1 MLIGAMMVLWAAV
14 TTSVY
19 TLFLGP
25 PVILTDFFSKTGKV
39 PYQIGRFW
47 AGLVMKTNRVG
58 IRVVGL
64 ERIEKRRS
72 YVFISNHASNLD
84 PLAVAWMLSHTLRFV
99 GKNSLEKIP
108 LFGWAARRAR
118 VIFIDRSDGPKAI
131 ARINKAIQEL
141 KDGISACFF
150 AEGTRNLGG
159 KLNPFKKGGVVLAL
173 KAKLPIVP
181 ITILDSYK
189 LFPKKALRIKPG
201 VLNIIVGEPIETSSY
216 NEQDKDVVLE
226 KVRSTIY
233 QNLQHYDVIGYGQG

>member
-47 AGLVMKTNRVG
+47 AGLVMRTNRVG

-99 GKNSLEKIP
+99 EKNPWKKFPCLVGLHDGRRSYSSTGATVPRPSPESIKQFRNSKMVSAPVSLPKEPGTSAGNLTLSRKVESSLPSRLSFP
-108 LFGWAARRAR
+108 LCPLPSW
-118 VIFIDRSDGPKAI
+118 IAI
-131 ARINKAIQEL
+131 N
-141 KDGISACFF
+141 F
-150 AEGTRNLGG
+150 
-159 KLNPFKKGGVVLAL
+159 
-173 KAKLPIVP
+173 
-181 ITILDSYK
+181 
-189 LFPKKALRIKPG
+189 FPKRRCA
-201 VLNIIVGEPIETSSY
+201 
-216 NEQDKDVVLE
+216 
-226 KVRSTIY
+226 
-233 QNLQHYDVIGYGQG
+233 

>member
-47 AGLVMKTNRVG
+47 AGLVMRTNRVG

-99 GKNSLEKIP
+99 EKNP
-108 LFGWAARRAR
+108 
-118 VIFIDRSDGPKAI
+118 
-131 ARINKAIQEL
+131 
-141 KDGISACFF
+141 
-150 AEGTRNLGG
+150 
-159 KLNPFKKGGVVLAL
+159 
-173 KAKLPIVP
+173 
-181 ITILDSYK
+181 
-189 LFPKKALRIKPG
+189 
-201 VLNIIVGEPIETSSY
+201 
-216 NEQDKDVVLE
+216 
-226 KVRSTIY
+226 
-233 QNLQHYDVIGYGQG
+233 